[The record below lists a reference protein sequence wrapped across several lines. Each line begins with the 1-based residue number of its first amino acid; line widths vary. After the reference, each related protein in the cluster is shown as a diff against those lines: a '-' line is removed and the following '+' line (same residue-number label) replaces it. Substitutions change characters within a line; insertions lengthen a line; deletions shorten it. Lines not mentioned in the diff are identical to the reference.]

1 MYLPGAPLDQVGELW
16 TRHLHVGPDSVVGGR
31 SAAMLR
37 GLANLGTHLPTLL
50 VRRGSHRRAEGV
62 QIRQV
67 SDLAEEHVTVVC
79 GLPCTTVA
87 RTFVELSSEVS
98 PARLEHL
105 LDDATMNRLVTP
117 AELADLIDSLR
128 RSGRSGLG
136 PLVKAVGR
144 RLPGPGVEQ
153 GRLERELTSVALL
166 AGVGAGV
173 AQHPHPGKVDSREL
187 VDRAYPDAMMLVEA
201 DGRSWHG
208 RYSAMKADRRRDR
221 EAARVGWLTVR
232 YTYDDLCNSPEQ
244 SAAELRD
251 IYEKRCAL
259 LSTQRLGREPVP
271 VAGRS
276 PVTRT

>member
-1 MYLPGAPLDQVGELW
+1 MPIA
-16 TRHLHVGPDSVVGGR
+16 
-31 SAAMLR
+31 
-37 GLANLGTHLPTLL
+37 
-50 VRRGSHRRAEGV
+50 
-62 QIRQV
+62 
-67 SDLAEEHVTVVC
+67 
-79 GLPCTTVA
+79 
-87 RTFVELSSEVS
+87 LSSEIS
-98 PARLEHL
+98 PARLDHL

-128 RSGRSGLG
+128 RRGRSGLG
-136 PLVKAVGR
+136 PLVKVVGR

-153 GRLERELTSVALL
+153 GRLERELTSVAVL

-221 EAARVGWLTVR
+221 EAARAGWLTVR
-232 YTYDDLCNSPEQ
+232 FTYDDLCSSPEQ

-251 IYEKRCAL
+251 IHAKRCAL
-259 LSTQRLGREPVP
+259 VNYQALGRKSALVTE
-271 VAGRS
+271 RS
-276 PVTRT
+276 AVTR